1 MVNYINGF
9 LILRKSLADEAPYQ
23 RICRIGNKEYRGIER
38 AHMEVDLVAD
48 FYAKKLPPEIA
59 RIMASENKGS
69 NEWPFFHY
77 IKDYADALKVLE
89 FINNRNSLNELIT
102 ISSDEITKAK
112 GRIEFDSA
120 NIEWLGYD
128 IMRIGGGSMLLNG
141 LFFKPDRFARW
152 IDVINEYGL
161 FPMKERIREY
171 IEDYIEIAKDNSI
184 EPYDSTSLGFDAI
197 RVGRIL

>member
-9 LILRKSLADEAPYQ
+9 SIVIKSLAGAPPYQ
-23 RICRIGNKEYRGIER
+23 NICRIGNKEYRGMER
-38 AHMEVDLVAD
+38 AHLEDDLVAD
-48 FYAKKLPPEIA
+48 YYAKKLPPEIS
-59 RIMASENKGS
+59 RIMASENKES
-69 NEWPFFHY
+69 SEWPFFNY
-77 IKDYADALKVLE
+77 IKDYADAVKVLE
-89 FINNRNSLNELIT
+89 LINSRNNRNELIA

-112 GRIEFDSA
+112 GSIEFDA
-120 NIEWLGYD
+120 AKIEWLGYD
-128 IMRIGGGSMLLNG
+128 IMRIGGESMILNG

-161 FPMKERIREY
+161 FPMKETIQEY

-184 EPYDSTSLGFDAI
+184 EPYGSTDLGFDAI